1 MDRRNK
7 RIFDKDF
14 KIQTAKQR
22 IGKNVIMNIVMMS
35 FSILYASKI
44 EYLYTN
50 IILKHIKTG
59 KSFRSDG
66 NNFYQTIII
75 FLPAKATQIYIA
87 PKELRLSVWV
97 VFLLILIPHGEFFS
111 SFCRDYLLY
120 SPQLRIFNIFCNSGR
135 GDI

>member
-75 FLPAKATQIYIA
+75 FLPAEATQIYIT
-87 PKELRLSVWV
+87 PTELCQFVLVC
-97 VFLLILIPHGEFFS
+97 F
-111 SFCRDYLLY
+111 Y
-120 SPQLRIFNIFCNSGR
+120 
-135 GDI
+135 

>member
-59 KSFRSDG
+59 KSYRSDG
-66 NNFYQTIII
+66 NNF
-75 FLPAKATQIYIA
+75 
-87 PKELRLSVWV
+87 LSDHN
-97 VFLLILIPHGEFFS
+97 LIPA
-111 SFCRDYLLY
+111 RK
-120 SPQLRIFNIFCNSGR
+120 
-135 GDI
+135 GDSNLFRS